1 MNLIYQDVLLWKEKV
16 RRYRAGFCRCRILL
30 TCFYQ
35 ELHSAYTPLLGL
47 RCLFGSI
54 ICYSRSSSKPT
65 DHTTIRFYTNSP
77 CANGNAII
85 STGRKTGS
93 LGFFQVF
100 AVIYNVTILTF
111 VPSSHCSETKVFQQ
125 FHERTAPLQAQ
136 CKERHSWAFLGKLNR
151 QRQSRNLSVPH
162 GK

>member
-1 MNLIYQDVLLWKEKV
+1 MSFSGKKRSGDTGQDFADVEFYWHASTKSCTVHTLL
-16 RRYRAGFCRCRILL
+16 
-30 TCFYQ
+30 
-35 ELHSAYTPLLGL
+35 LLGL
-47 RCLFGSI
+47 RCLFGSVI
-54 ICYSRSSSKPT
+54 FYSRSSSKPT
-65 DHTTIRFYTNSP
+65 DHTTIHFYTNSP
-77 CANGNAII
+77 CGNGNAII

-93 LGFFQVF
+93 LGFFQGF

-111 VPSSHCSETKVFQQ
+111 VPLSHCSENKVFQQ
-125 FHERTAPLQAQ
+125 FHEGTAPLQAQ